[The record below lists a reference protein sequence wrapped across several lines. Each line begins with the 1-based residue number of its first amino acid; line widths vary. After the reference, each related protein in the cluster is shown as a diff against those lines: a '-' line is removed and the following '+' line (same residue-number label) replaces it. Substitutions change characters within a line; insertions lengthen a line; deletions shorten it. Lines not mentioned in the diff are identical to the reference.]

1 MSHKIKET
9 VSFLIN
15 PRRDVYVTES
25 VSPNG

>member
-1 MSHKIKET
+1 MSHEIKEI